1 MHSLSKFALLLCF
14 LLSGSLVSAQ
24 PTSFS
29 DAKYEAR
36 TYVYADRNDEGEFY
50 CGCRWRWVGRSGGQ
64 TDLTSCGYQV
74 RAQETRAAR
83 TEWEHVMPAWVM
95 GHQRQCWQNG
105 GRKNCTANDPVFE
118 AMEADLHNLVP
129 AIGEVNGD
137 RSNYSYAEIPDAAPQ
152 YGACDAETD
161 FKGRKFEPRDV
172 VKGQIARIYFY
183 MADRYDLRLSKQDQ
197 RLFMAWD
204 KQHPVSPWE
213 RERDRRIAKR
223 MGHSNPFVTG
233 EKRWS
238 LGHKNSR
245 DGVVDR
251 LPAAMQGNPGASET
265 LAVRGNKNSKVYH
278 LPQGCPSYEKVSQ
291 KNRVEFSN
299 ESHARAAGY
308 RKAGNCS

>member
-1 MHSLSKFALLLCF
+1 
-14 LLSGSLVSAQ
+14 
-24 PTSFS
+24 
-29 DAKYEAR
+29 
-36 TYVYADRNDEGEFY
+36 
-50 CGCRWRWVGRSGGQ
+50 
-64 TDLTSCGYQV
+64 
-74 RAQETRAAR
+74 
-83 TEWEHVMPAWVM
+83 
-95 GHQRQCWQNG
+95 
-105 GRKNCTANDPVFE
+105 
-118 AMEADLHNLVP
+118 
-129 AIGEVNGD
+129 
-137 RSNYSYAEIPDAAPQ
+137 
-152 YGACDAETD
+152 
-161 FKGRKFEPRDV
+161 
-172 VKGQIARIYFY
+172 
-183 MADRYDLRLSKQDQ
+183 KQDQ